1 MGIVG
6 GVRIWSGLTASGAL
20 RELQTLCGLT
30 MGGYDPPDD
39 RKLGLQPV
47 AEFGKRLPNV
57 VHVVRSPGGKL
68 IVQDRQE
75 AVDRKGIR
83 KRVSGKHRSPR

>member
-6 GVRIWSGLTASGAL
+6 GVRVWSGLTATGAL

-39 RKLGLQPV
+39 RKLRLQPV
-47 AEFGKRLPNV
+47 AQFGKRLPNV
-57 VHVVRSPGGKL
+57 VHVVRSPGGQL
-68 IVQDRQE
+68 VVQDRQE
-75 AVDRKGIR
+75 AADGDVVGQLIN
-83 KRVSGKHRSPR
+83 GQHRGPR